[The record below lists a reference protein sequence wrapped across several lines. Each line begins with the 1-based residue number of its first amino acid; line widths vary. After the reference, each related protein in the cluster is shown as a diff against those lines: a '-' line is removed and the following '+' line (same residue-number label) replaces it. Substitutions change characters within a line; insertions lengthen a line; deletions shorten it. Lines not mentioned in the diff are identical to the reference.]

1 MEGAGHGIGRG
12 DHPQPLKA
20 ASDNRMT
27 GLWNT
32 GDGHHRIINI
42 NATKTGYSED
52 RVQLNTVCNRLPSK
66 WVQLGE
72 GEKGD

>member
-27 GLWNT
+27 GHWNT

-52 RVQLNTVCNRLPSK
+52 RV
-66 WVQLGE
+66 
-72 GEKGD
+72 